1 MALANTWHDPVTEIG
16 SDGFQSFTK
25 LPAATA
31 NLLLENDMYLK
42 KRPVSAAVEFAGP
55 VISTSST
62 SFVDVP
68 GAIVNITTSGSSKL
82 LILASGTTS
91 PSSTANSMYVTVLV
105 DGVNQGNSSA
115 GMVETRFQHIG
126 AFAITFL
133 TAAAVSNGAHTVKLQ
148 CRVSAGTIALT
159 QFSLAV
165 MEVG

>member
-1 MALANTWHDPVTEIG
+1 MTATWTTPRTWATGEVVTAALLNAHLRD
-16 SDGFQSFTK
+16 
-25 LPAATA
+25 
-31 NLLLENDMYLK
+31 NLDYLK
-42 KRPVSAAVEFAGP
+42 ARPVSAAVEFAGP

-91 PSSTANSMYVTVLV
+91 PGGTGNSMYVTALV

-115 GMVETRFQHIG
+115 GMVETRFANIG

-133 TAAAVSNGAHTVKLQ
+133 TAAAVSNGAHTVKLR
-148 CRVSAGTIALT
+148 CRVSGGTIALT